1 MSEAVTAVEKPLFIK
16 KKHELASLLKT
27 VEQGSADAVELLIN
41 TMNAP
46 EDKVPL
52 KTKLECAKAIL
63 DIQIKVSESISKD
76 QLTRQIAEIKANG
89 LSTPLELAPGERK
102 RLPPTTDF
110 TTIQEV
116 K

>member
-1 MSEAVTAVEKPLFIK
+1 MAEAGKAVEVPLFIK
-16 KKHELASLLKT
+16 KKHELSKLLTAVESGSL
-27 VEQGSADAVELLIN
+27 DAVELIIN

-52 KTKLECAKAIL
+52 KTKLECAKIVVDL
-63 DIQIKVSESISKD
+63 QIRVSESISKD

-89 LSTPLELAPGERK
+89 LSKPLELEPGERR